1 MHSPNSSTSSNASP
15 SDPEDG
21 PRWRLV
27 DSDGPLGDS
36 ADLPTA
42 GGDPEAELSSLLNEA
57 LDSKRAAR
65 ERLLRAIR
73 LQHPE
78 AARIAPT
85 QLPVTGAVGCST
97 TPAQEPLSA
106 FILAKLS
113 ECGSPLAL

>member
-1 MHSPNSSTSSNASP
+1 VHSPNSSTSSNASP

-21 PRWRLV
+21 SRWRLV
-27 DSDGPLGDS
+27 DSDRHFGDS
-36 ADLPTA
+36 PDLSNA
-42 GGDPEAELSSLLNEA
+42 GGGSEPELASLLNEA
-57 LDSKRAAR
+57 LESKRAAR

-78 AARIAPT
+78 AARIVPT
-85 QLPVTGAVGCST
+85 QVPVTGAVECGT
-97 TPAQEPLSA
+97 APTQEPLSA